1 MKSKFDSLG
10 YHIVVIRVSKFPV
23 SWRWRIVRRG
33 APMGVNLEAEGF
45 SDYLMARLAG
55 NRALGEFLEELMTER
70 LRFPSE

>member
-1 MKSKFDSLG
+1 
-10 YHIVVIRVSKFPV
+10 
-23 SWRWRIVRRG
+23 
-33 APMGVNLEAEGF
+33 MGVNLEAEGF